1 MRIKKSIEKIPGGM
15 MVVPLLIGAIIHTL
29 FPNSATSLGGMT
41 GAYMGG
47 TSVILFIFF
56 FALGTGLDVRSTPR
70 IARKGVTILL
80 SKVIFAAILGIIAS
94 KFLPVNGVQSGLFKG
109 LSVLAII
116 AAFNATNGGLL
127 VALLEPLDR
136 KIDVASY
143 PFFSIESGPFFTMI
157 TLGAAGLGSFPW
169 QALVSTLVPYVL
181 GILLGTLDADI
192 RKMFAPLAGPLV
204 PFFAFTLGFSMNLGM
219 IVESGFTGIVMG
231 IAVVIFSGLV
241 VWLADVYIGGSD
253 GLAGLA
259 ASSTAGAA
267 VTVPATIALAD
278 VTYQATATS
287 ATAIVATSVIVTA
300 ILTPMIT
307 MWYYKYL
314 TRTNKLEVQVS

>member
-1 MRIKKSIEKIPGGM
+1 MQIKKAIDKVPGGM
-15 MVVPLLIGAIIHTL
+15 MVIPLLIGAIIHTI
-29 FPNSATSLGGMT
+29 FPNSAETLGGMT
-41 GAYMGG
+41 GAFMTG

-70 IARKGVTILL
+70 IARKGLTILL
-80 SKVIFAAILGIIAS
+80 SKVIFAAILGVIAS
-94 KFLPVNGVQSGLFKG
+94 KFLPTDGIQSGLLKG

-143 PFFSIESGPFFTMI
+143 PFFSVESGPFFTML

-169 QALVSTLVPYVL
+169 QALVSTLVPYIL
-181 GILLGTLDADI
+181 GILLGTLDPEL
-192 RKMFAPLAGPLV
+192 RKMFLPISGPLV
-204 PFFAFTLGFSMNLGM
+204 PFIGFALGYSMNLGM
-219 IVESGFTGIVMG
+219 IVQSGFTGILVG
-231 IAVVIFSGLV
+231 LAVVVLSGIV
-241 VWLADVYIGGSD
+241 VWLADKYIGGSD
-253 GLAGLA
+253 GLAGVA

-267 VTVPATIALAD
+267 VTVPATIAMAD
-278 VTYQATATS
+278 ASYKATATS

-300 ILTPMIT
+300 ILTPILT

-314 TRTNKLEVQVS
+314 VKHNKLENQVD